1 MPTSLAVTGWKEACT
16 VTDAHALA
24 LFGCRRSTLGFAA
37 VFVWAVGLA
46 TSSANDEIPGAP
58 QAAPVALVGGT
69 LHPVSGPP
77 IARGTILFESGKI
90 VELGVDVELDAATV
104 IVDVSGRHVYP
115 GLFAAHSHLGL
126 VEISSVRGTLDTSE
140 SGDFNPNLE
149 AQRSVQPDSEIL
161 PVTRSG
167 GVLLALT
174 APRGGRI
181 AGMAAVLQLDGWT
194 YEDMTLASRT
204 ALVLAWPNVPPVLKN
219 DSPREGGESSDER
232 KAGESASAG
241 GVELL
246 ALRRFF
252 DDARAYEKAALAH
265 REGNASARAKPA
277 VDARLAALRPVLSRE
292 VPILV
297 EANELSRIQSAVAF
311 AVEQDIRL
319 ILLGGYDAPACA
331 ELLRRHD
338 VAVIVSAVHRLPRR
352 RDDPYDA
359 AYTLP
364 ERLRAAGVR
373 YCISCSGRSI
383 AANVRNLPHHAAT
396 AVAFGLPPDEALKA
410 ITLYPARILGVEARV
425 GSLETG
431 KDATVI
437 ITTGDPLQITTR
449 VEAAYIQGRAVD
461 LSDRQKRLYEK
472 YREKYRRLRP
482 AER

>member
-1 MPTSLAVTGWKEACT
+1 MKWKEART
-16 VTDAHALA
+16 VTDAQAIVPI
-24 LFGCRRSTLGFAA
+24 GCSRSTLCFAA
-37 VFVWAVGLA
+37 AFVWALGFV
-46 TSSANDEIPGAP
+46 TSSANDAIPGAP
-58 QAAPVALVGGT
+58 QTVPVALVGGT

-77 IARGTILFESGKI
+77 IVGGTILFEAGKI
-90 VELGVDVELDAATV
+90 VELGVDVELSAATV
-104 IVDVSGRHVYP
+104 VVDVSGRHVYP

-126 VEISSVRGTLDTSE
+126 VEIASVRGTLDTSE

-204 ALVLAWPNVPPVLKN
+204 ALVMAWPKVPPVLEN
-219 DSPREGGESSDER
+219 PSSPTDGEAPDKR
-232 KAGESASAG
+232 KAGANADAG

-252 DDARAYEKAALAH
+252 DDARAYEKARLAH
-265 REGNASARAKPA
+265 REGNASAGAEPA
-277 VDARLAALRPVLSRE
+277 SDARLAALGPVLRRE

-311 AVEQDIRL
+311 AVGQDVRL

-338 VAVIVSAVHRLPRR
+338 VAVIVSAVHRLPQR

-364 ERLRAAGVR
+364 ERLRASGVR
-373 YCISCSGRSI
+373 YCISCSDRSI

-396 AVAFGLPPDEALKA
+396 AVAFGLPPEEALKA
-410 ITLYPARILGVEARV
+410 ITLYPARILGVEERV

-437 ITTGDPLQITTR
+437 VTTGDPLQMTTR